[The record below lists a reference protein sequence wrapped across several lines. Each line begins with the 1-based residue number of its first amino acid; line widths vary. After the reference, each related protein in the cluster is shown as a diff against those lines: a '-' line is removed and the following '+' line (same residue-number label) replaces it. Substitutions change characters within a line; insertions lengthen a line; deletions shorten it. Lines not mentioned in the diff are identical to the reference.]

1 MYSKAT
7 CQRVGPVGVTKR
19 LVFVPRC
26 KMTVRTV
33 RGRHF
38 TRGGGGG
45 SSARAPWG
53 CHLVQWSSPVRVEA
67 SVMLGHAERLKRPE

>member
-26 KMTVRTV
+26 KMIVRTV

-45 SSARAPWG
+45 SG
-53 CHLVQWSSPVRVEA
+53 HLPGPHGVDIWFS
-67 SVMLGHAERLKRPE
+67 GHHLSGSRPA

>member
-7 CQRVGPVGVTKR
+7 CQRVGPVGVIKR

-26 KMTVRTV
+26 KMIVRTV

-38 TRGGGGG
+38 TRGGGGRVICQGPMGLTSG
-45 SSARAPWG
+45 SVVITCQGRGQRNAGTR
-53 CHLVQWSSPVRVEA
+53 
-67 SVMLGHAERLKRPE
+67 